1 MSPKALPR
9 IAAQFARGVAMGAA
23 DVVPGVS
30 GGTVAFVLGIYTEL
44 IDALSE
50 GARVLGAL
58 LTGRPREAWQQ
69 LRGIDFGFLLPL
81 LAGILAAVAL
91 LAHVIEDALREHPEA
106 MAGLFFGLVAG
117 SVWVAWRLLRTRS
130 PANLAIMATV
140 GVAVFAL
147 LGLQSGPVAD
157 PSPVVLFASGALAVC
172 AMILPGIS
180 GSLILLLIGM
190 YAAVIGAI
198 DDRAFADLAV
208 FAAGAL
214 AGIAS
219 FSALLHR
226 LLQRAFEPV
235 MAALIGL
242 MAGSLRVL
250 WPWPN
255 GVGVLSEDETEL
267 IDGSLL
273 GWPDGDAWAVPTL
286 LGLVALAAVIATS
299 RLSDRKS
306 LLS

>member
-1 MSPKALPR
+1 MLAKAS
-9 IAAQFARGVAMGAA
+9 AQFARGIVMGAA

-44 IDALSE
+44 IGALSE

-58 LTGRPREAWQQ
+58 LTGNLREAVQR
-69 LRGIDFGFLLPL
+69 LSSIDFWFLVPL
-81 LAGILAAVAL
+81 LAGILASVAL
-91 LAHVIEDALREHPEA
+91 LAHVIETALQDHPEA

-117 SVWVAWRLLRTRS
+117 SVWVAWRLLRVRS
-130 PANLAIMATV
+130 LANLAIMGGIGA
-140 GVAVFAL
+140 AVFVL

-157 PSPVVLFASGALAVC
+157 PSLPVLFGSGALAVC

-208 FAAGAL
+208 FACGAL

-219 FSALLHR
+219 FSALLQR

-255 GVGVLSEDETEL
+255 GVGVLSDDETEL
-267 IDGSLL
+267 IDGSAL
-273 GWPDGDAWAVPTL
+273 GWPAADAWAVPTL
-286 LGLVALAAVIATS
+286 LAVVALAVVVATA
-299 RLSDRKS
+299 RLSDRKT
-306 LLS
+306 LLA